1 MSTRAPGEEHP
12 IIRRDAEE
20 KILSLAR
27 GFPAV
32 AVIGPRQSGKTTLV
46 RSAFPDMPYVLL
58 EDPDT
63 RAFAEE
69 DPRSFLAHYEKT
81 GAVFD
86 EVQRVPEIF
95 SYLQGFLD
103 RDQRTGRFILTGSQ
117 NFLMMER
124 ISQSLAGRVGI
135 IKLLPLSMMELA
147 RAGIETG
154 RYEDLLYTGFF
165 PRVYSSA
172 IQPADFY
179 SSYIQTYLE
188 RDLRLLKQVQNL
200 STFQAFMKMC
210 AHRSGQ
216 VVNYSSLANDCG
228 ITHNTAKEWLSLLET
243 SLLIVLIRPHHKNFN
258 KRLVKMPKLYFTDPG
273 LAAHLAGIQSADDLC
288 YHPLKGG
295 LFESLIITEFLKF
308 RFNRGKE
315 SNLYFWRDKLGHEI
329 DCIIESGGRDLIPV
343 EIKAGRTASADFFK
357 EITYWNGLSG
367 NTPERSFVVYGG
379 EQSQRRTGG
388 RLVGYKDLEPI
399 ISYLE

>member
-1 MSTRAPGEEHP
+1 MSTHMQGPAPY
-12 IIRRDAEE
+12 IRRDAEE
-20 KILSLAR
+20 KIRALAL

-46 RSAFPDMPYVLL
+46 RAVFPDLPYILL

-69 DPRSFLAHYEKT
+69 DPHSFLAQYETT
-81 GAVFD
+81 GAILD
-86 EVQRVPEIF
+86 EVQRVPTLF
-95 SYLQGFLD
+95 SYLQGVLD
-103 RDQRTGRFILTGSQ
+103 RHNRPGQFILTGSQ

-135 IKLLPLSMMELA
+135 VRLLPLSMRELD
-147 RAGIETG
+147 RAGIEAG
-154 RYEDLLYTGFF
+154 RYEDLLYTGLF
-165 PRVYSSA
+165 PRPYGSS
-172 IQPADFY
+172 IHPEDFY

-200 STFQAFMKMC
+200 SAFQAFMKMC
-210 AHRSGQ
+210 AYRSGQ
-216 VVNYSSLANDCG
+216 LVHYSSLANDCG

-243 SLLIVLIRPHHKNFN
+243 SLLIVLVRPHHINFN

-273 LAAHLAGIQSADDLC
+273 LAAHLAGVQSADDLC

-308 RFNRGKE
+308 RYNRGKG

-329 DCIIESGGRDLIPV
+329 DCIIEYQGRDPVPV
-343 EIKAGRTASADFFK
+343 EIKSGRTASSDFFN
-357 EITYWNGLSG
+357 EIVYWNHLSG
-367 NTPERSFVVYGG
+367 NTPDRSFVVYGG
-379 EQSQRRTGG
+379 DQSQRRTAGQ
-388 RLVGYKDLEPI
+388 LIGYRELEPI
-399 ISYLE
+399 LPYLE

>member
-1 MSTRAPGEEHP
+1 MSNPVQGKTP

-20 KILSLAR
+20 KLRALAC

-32 AVIGPRQSGKTTLV
+32 SVIGPRQSGKTTLV
-46 RSAFPDMPYVLL
+46 RSVFPDLPYVLL

-81 GAVFD
+81 GAIFD
-86 EVQRVPEIF
+86 EIQRVPELF
-95 SYLQGFLD
+95 SYLQGVLD
-103 RDQRTGRFILTGSQ
+103 WHQRPGQFILTGSQ

-135 IKLLPLSMMELA
+135 IKLLPLSMRELA
-147 RAGIETG
+147 HAGVEVE
-154 RYEDLLYTGFF
+154 RYEDLLYAGLF
-165 PRVYSSA
+165 PRPYSSG
-172 IQPADFY
+172 IHPADFY

-188 RDLRLLKQVQNL
+188 RDLRLLRQVQDL
-200 STFQAFMKMC
+200 SAFQRFMKMC

-228 ITHNTAKEWLSLLET
+228 ITHNTAKAWLSLLET
-243 SLLIVLIRPHHKNFN
+243 SLLITLIRPHHKNFN

-288 YHPLKGG
+288 FHPLKGG
-295 LFESLIITEFLKF
+295 LFESLVISEFLKV

-315 SNLYFWRDKLGHEI
+315 SNLYFWRDKSGHEI
-329 DCIIESGGRDLIPV
+329 DCVIEYGGRDLVPV
-343 EIKAGRTASADFFK
+343 EIKSSRTASPDFFK
-357 EITYWNGLSG
+357 EITHWNRLSG
-367 NTPERSFVVYGG
+367 NTPDRSFVVYGG
-379 EQSQRRTGG
+379 DQSQRRTAGQ
-388 RLVGYKDLEPI
+388 LVGYREMDPI
-399 ISYLE
+399 VSYLV